1 MNHQTYTSY
10 RLYQATAAHE
20 ERERELRRQI
30 LERKALDAPA
40 PASTP
45 RRGGAWRRLLIR
57 THLVHRTV

>member
-30 LERKALDAPA
+30 LERKALDEPA
-40 PASTP
+40 AVSM
-45 RRGGAWRRLLIR
+45 RRRSSAWRRLLVR
-57 THLVHRTV
+57 AHLAHRPA